1 MDPSVQSVELSV
13 CVTDED
19 YDAWRAVRM
28 VVLPD
33 ELCATVAELR
43 EQDSPDRLM
52 LLARVDGRVV
62 GSGLADR
69 AETAD
74 AGFAA
79 PRVLPEHRRRGVG
92 SALLRALAD
101 HCSSLGLPE
110 LRAGVDDAELPFA
123 ESFGFVEVDRE
134 VEQVRAVGDEP
145 PPSSLPPDVEVTTV
159 GERPGLWPECFESF
173 GQQVLADF
181 ALHAPLEISAEQW
194 NTTWRGDPM
203 FLALHQGEVIGC
215 AGLNRDTDQP
225 ERAENA
231 LTAVRRDW
239 RGRGIASHLKR
250 RTLHWAAANGVR
262 EVYTWTQVGNE
273 SMRRLN
279 EHLGYVTR
287 QTGITVSRP
296 LPL

>member
-19 YDAWRAVRM
+19 YAAWRAVRM
-28 VVLPD
+28 VVLPG

-92 SALLRALAD
+92 TALLRALAD

-110 LRAGVDDAELPFA
+110 LRAGVDDGGAP
-123 ESFGFVEVDRE
+123 
-134 VEQVRAVGDEP
+134 VR
-145 PPSSLPPDVEVTTV
+145 
-159 GERPGLWPECFESF
+159 
-173 GQQVLADF
+173 
-181 ALHAPLEISAEQW
+181 
-194 NTTWRGDPM
+194 
-203 FLALHQGEVIGC
+203 
-215 AGLNRDTDQP
+215 
-225 ERAENA
+225 
-231 LTAVRRDW
+231 
-239 RGRGIASHLKR
+239 
-250 RTLHWAAANGVR
+250 
-262 EVYTWTQVGNE
+262 
-273 SMRRLN
+273 
-279 EHLGYVTR
+279 
-287 QTGITVSRP
+287 
-296 LPL
+296 